1 MTFWIAAAAILIATT
16 AVLLWPMLR
25 RRSDAPDA
33 ASFDVEV
40 YRDQLR
46 QVERDL
52 AEGLVGE
59 REAEAAKAEIGRR
72 LLAADARRTDP
83 EGTSTAS
90 KDWSGAVAVGILVP
104 VCALLLYVDAGAPS
118 LPSFPFEERAA
129 QGRDRT
135 PELRAMA
142 EQLTDHLEKEPTD
155 VRGWTLLGRTYT
167 QLGDY
172 RKAAQIYARA
182 LILDGGNAELM
193 SARAE
198 SLVLADKGVV
208 STEALEIFRRVL
220 AKQPRNPRALFYLA
234 VADEQDGN
242 MERAL
247 SRWKT
252 LIAASPPGAPWA
264 EIARNRGSKAAAAL
278 GLDPAKEIPP
288 PPAETARG
296 PTAEDMAAAQNMTPE
311 ERKAM
316 IESMVQSLAAR
327 LEENPDD
334 LEGWIRLARS
344 YTVLDEKAAARNA
357 MAKAA
362 EIAPE
367 NVDILLLYGRAIRT
381 AADNKQ
387 TPESV
392 AVMRRVLAI
401 DPKNIEAL
409 WLVGMAEAGSDDRA
423 DGLAKMQ
430 QALDQLP
437 ADAPN
442 RTALEERLRELKNAE
457 Q

>member
-1 MTFWIAAAAILIATT
+1 MTFWIAAAAILVATT

-25 RRSDAPDA
+25 RRSDAPDS

-46 QVERDL
+46 QVERDR
-52 AEGLVGE
+52 AQGLIGE
-59 REAEAAKAEIGRR
+59 RDADAAKAEIGRR
-72 LLAADARRTDP
+72 LLAADARRSDADGKP
-83 EGTSTAS
+83 APAR
-90 KDWSGAVAVGILVP
+90 DWSGAVAVGILVP
-104 VCALLLYVDAGAPS
+104 VCAILLYTDGGAPS

-129 QGRDRT
+129 QGGDRT

-142 EQLTDHLEKEPTD
+142 QQLVSHLEKEPTD
-155 VRGWTLLGRTYT
+155 LRGWTLLGQTYT
-167 QLGDY
+167 QLGEY
-172 RKAAQIYARA
+172 RKAADIYARA
-182 LILDGGNAELM
+182 LVLDGGNPELM

-208 STEALEIFRRVL
+208 SAEALDILQQVL
-220 AKQPRNPRALFYLA
+220 AKEPRNPRALFYLA
-234 VADEQDGN
+234 VADEQNGN
-242 MERAL
+242 MQRAL
-247 SRWKT
+247 DRWKS

-264 EIARNRGSKAAAAL
+264 GIARDRASQAAAAL

-296 PTAEDMAAAQNMTPE
+296 PTAEDMAAAENMTPE
-311 ERKAM
+311 ERRAM
-316 IESMVQSLAAR
+316 IESMVQGLAAR

-344 YTVLDEKAAARNA
+344 YTVLNETAAARDA

-362 EIAPE
+362 EIAPR

-387 TPESV
+387 TPESI
-392 AVMRRVLAI
+392 AVMRRVLAV

-409 WLVGMAEAGSDDRA
+409 WLVGMAEAGSDKRA

-437 ADAPN
+437 QDAPN
-442 RTALEERLRELKNAE
+442 RDALEERLRELKDAAR
-457 Q
+457 